1 MNIVE
6 WTGTAEDDY
15 LALLK
20 DTYYQSTEL
29 GVALYDRMEA
39 LIENLRQF
47 KHLCPPTQRF
57 PKFRR
62 CVVTRYL
69 SLVYEVGENS
79 ITVISIFDSR
89 KDNPFV

>member
-1 MNIVE
+1 MNTVE
-6 WTGTAEDDY
+6 WTETAEDDY
-15 LALLK
+15 LKLLK
-20 DTYYQSTEL
+20 ETYLKNTDF

-47 KHLCPPTQRF
+47 NHLCPPTQRF

-69 SLVYEVGENS
+69 SLVYEVG
-79 ITVISIFDSR
+79 
-89 KDNPFV
+89 